1 MFYRACVIHLPEN
14 KPEFRNYS
22 FVDDLNL
29 LKSAA
34 EKERKEKER
43 ESIRSS
49 LYEQQLAL
57 DDADSTKR
65 RRLVDDYDSTKS
77 GPDYKYQG
85 TSSEVMFLSICFECV
100 LCIQMSQS
108 S

>member
-1 MFYRACVIHLPEN
+1 MGTCAVRLPDN

-22 FVDDLNL
+22 FADDLNL
-29 LKSAA
+29 LKLAA

-49 LYEQQLAL
+49 LYDQQLAL
-57 DDADSTKR
+57 EDTDSTKS

-77 GPDYKYQG
+77 SPDYKYQG
-85 TSSEVMFLSICFECV
+85 NSLAFIHQACV
-100 LCIQMSQS
+100 LSV
-108 S
+108 

>member
-1 MFYRACVIHLPEN
+1 MILIYFPEN

-29 LKSAA
+29 LKSVA
-34 EKERKEKER
+34 ERERNEER

-49 LYEQQLAL
+49 LYEQRLAI
-57 DDADSTKR
+57 DDADSTKN

-77 GPDYKYQG
+77 GLDYKFQG
-85 TSSEVMFLSICFECV
+85 IP
-100 LCIQMSQS
+100 
-108 S
+108 

>member
-1 MFYRACVIHLPEN
+1 MRLAEN

-29 LKSAA
+29 LKSEA
-34 EKERKEKER
+34 EKERKEKAR

-49 LYEQQLAL
+49 LYDQQLAL
-57 DDADSTKR
+57 RDADSTKK

-77 GPDYKYQG
+77 GLDYKYQG
-85 TSSEVMFLSICFECV
+85 TSSEVTPLRTRFECL
-100 LCIQMSQS
+100 LCLQMSQS

>member
-1 MFYRACVIHLPEN
+1 METICDTCIINLSES

-22 FVDDLNL
+22 FADDLNL

-34 EKERKEKER
+34 DKERKEKER

-49 LYEQQLAL
+49 LYDQQLAL
-57 DDADSTKR
+57 DDADSTKN

-77 GPDYKYQG
+77 GLDYKYQG
-85 TSSEVMFLSICFECV
+85 SSSAVSYQDYALN
-100 LCIQMSQS
+100 LY
-108 S
+108 